1 MGLISF
7 FYMEIFSIPWII
19 CWRYCHFYCVL
30 WVSYQMCDCYDYVSS
45 RLGLP
50 YFLFVLLCQ
59 DHAVFITTAPQHSL
73 KSGTE
78 ASQHCS
84 FALGFPW
91 VSRIF
96 CGSIGIWGFFLPW
109 GFCLG
114 LHWTYNFLLVIWSF
128 SQYQFYPSISTGG
141 QSILQYLSQSPPS
154 EI

>member
-1 MGLISF
+1 MDTFSF

-96 CGSIGIWGFFLPW
+96 CGSIGIWGFFFWNSKCLLPMILASKSSDCKW
-109 GFCLG
+109 EPP
-114 LHWTYNFLLVIWSF
+114 IW
-128 SQYQFYPSISTGG
+128 
-141 QSILQYLSQSPPS
+141 LSPPWS
-154 EI
+154 LIAHPLLQAFYLPLP